1 MLNKKGNY
9 IMKELKRDDV
19 IATLKESIANVT
31 FTKKDGTERVMKCTL
46 KTEFLPIQ
54 KVKSESKVSRK
65 VNDAVVAVFD
75 IEEQGF
81 RSFRLDS
88 VTNFST
94 Y

>member
-1 MLNKKGNY
+1 
-9 IMKELKRDDV
+9 MKELKRDDV